1 MCFQR
6 ALSEKITMRTF
17 SPKMSEAS
25 DKVHIFAVN
34 FVLPHIEN
42 FFTLHCLA
50 VTVCALSPW
59 LKLEFL
65 CNWMIT
71 SSCARLGTVLHIRNL
86 KKHNLISIQTLTHC
100 LFLLYFLFLIQ
111 LVVTKVI
118 NQKQLY
124 WLISMQL
131 YLFWVKSDLDTK
143 ALSKFR

>member
-71 SSCARLGTVLHIRNL
+71 SLCARLGTVLHIRNL

-100 LFLLYFLFLIQ
+100 HFLLHFLFLIPVGSNQ
-111 LVVTKVI
+111 SYQPKVVVMTDQYAIVFI
-118 NQKQLY
+118 
-124 WLISMQL
+124 
-131 YLFWVKSDLDTK
+131 
-143 ALSKFR
+143 LSKIRFRHKGPLKI